1 MADYNVWADIFDT
14 WQSMADWVKAIAI
27 VMPPVFAMGVLAL
40 LLCYRLALRRD
51 PPRPVAFDL
60 LEPQPDDPP
69 ASIDNTILEATT
81 DLQHRLEEARRRL
94 MPPDEPARSSL
105 ETRQKIEQIILEEY
119 HRKSDSADALAR
131 VRRFLREEGGGL
143 GDRPE
148 VGD

>member
-1 MADYNVWADIFDT
+1 MADYNVWADAFDT

-40 LLCYRLALRRD
+40 LLRYRLALRRD
-51 PPRPVAFDL
+51 LPRPVAFDL

-94 MPPDEPARSSL
+94 MPDRSVQQRAEVRERIEEIIREEFYRGTEPGEAL
-105 ETRQKIEQIILEEY
+105 E
-119 HRKSDSADALAR
+119 R
-131 VRRFLREEGGGL
+131 VRAFLRGEGG
-143 GDRPE
+143 
-148 VGD
+148 

>member
-1 MADYNVWADIFDT
+1 MADYNVWADAFDT

-40 LLCYRLALRRD
+40 LLRYRLALRRD
-51 PPRPVAFDL
+51 LPRTVAFDL

-69 ASIDNTILEATT
+69 ASIDITILEATT

-119 HRKSDSADALAR
+119 HRKSDPADALAR
-131 VRRFLREEGGGL
+131 VRRFLREEGGGE
-143 GDRPE
+143 RE
-148 VGD
+148 VRD

>member
-40 LLCYRLALRRD
+40 LLRYRLALRRD

-69 ASIDNTILEATT
+69 ASIDITILEATT
-81 DLQHRLEEARRRL
+81 DLQPRLEEARRRL
-94 MPPDEPARSSL
+94 MPPDDPARSNL

-119 HRKSDSADALAR
+119 HRKSDPADALAR
-131 VRRFLREEGGGL
+131 VRRFLREEGDGS
-143 GDRPE
+143 RE

>member
-1 MADYNVWADIFDT
+1 MADYNVWADAFDT

-40 LLCYRLALRRD
+40 LLRYRLALRRD
-51 PPRPVAFDL
+51 PPRPVTFDL

-94 MPPDEPARSSL
+94 MPPDEPARGSL

-119 HRKSDSADALAR
+119 HRKSDPADALAR
-131 VRRFLREEGGGL
+131 VRRFLSEEGEGQRGRPDA
-143 GDRPE
+143 GD
-148 VGD
+148 

>member
-1 MADYNVWADIFDT
+1 MADYNVWADAFDT

-27 VMPPVFAMGVLAL
+27 IMPPVFAMGVQAL
-40 LLCYRLALRRD
+40 LLRYRLALRRD

-94 MPPDEPARSSL
+94 MPPDEPTRSSQ

-119 HRKSDSADALAR
+119 HRKSDPADALAR
-131 VRRFLREEGGGL
+131 VRRFLREEGGGQRE
-143 GDRPE
+143 RPE